1 MKVLKYAPTVYTIAF
16 VEVGDY
22 YTETVFAARSRK
34 PCTLEEAIKE
44 AKDAGYQVIEDLCTV
59 VPTAYEVEITIAV
72 EPEYIYKKGRLYIM
86 VKGGI
91 TCYGCDLD
99 YTEGYWLKIKGE
111 EEIFFCEKCAEK
123 AGIVGK
129 PGVYKHEEEEE
140 KEMKSEL
147 THEEMLEAI
156 DEGKTVYLV
165 QMVKGTDNTYDETSE
180 PRTLLR
186 TLSKQKALDF
196 YETLP
201 EWIALEEPETDL
213 KGNEKYESPIVV
225 EVSLYN
231 ESLIRG

>member
-1 MKVLKYAPTVYTIAF
+1 
-16 VEVGDY
+16 
-22 YTETVFAARSRK
+22 
-34 PCTLEEAIKE
+34 
-44 AKDAGYQVIEDLCTV
+44 
-59 VPTAYEVEITIAV
+59 
-72 EPEYIYKKGRLYIM
+72 M
-86 VKGGI
+86 VKSGI
-91 TCYGCDLD
+91 RCYGCDWD
-99 YTEGYWLKIKGE
+99 YTEGYWLEIEGE
-111 EEIFFCEKCAEK
+111 EEIFYCEECAEK
-123 AGIVGK
+123 ANIIGQ
-129 PGVYKHEEEEE
+129 PGVYKHEEEEKE
-140 KEMKSEL
+140 EMKSGL

-156 DEGKTVYLV
+156 EKGKTVYLV
-165 QMVKGTDNTYDETSE
+165 QMVKGTDDAYDETAE